1 MEFLM
6 MLGASKVFEVAM
18 LVAFGTAWPF
28 SIYKSYKSKSTKGK
42 SAIFLVVLV
51 VGYIC
56 GILNKWTTN
65 AIDYVVWFYVANLVM
80 VSVDLCLYF
89 RSKRYE
95 RSNNQ

>member
-42 SAIFLVVLV
+42 SSIFLIVLIF
-51 VGYIC
+51 GYIC
-56 GILNKWTTN
+56 GILNKLTTN
-65 AIDYVVWFYVANLVM
+65 TVDYVIWFYVANLVM
-80 VSVDLCLYF
+80 VTVDLCMYY
-89 RSKRYE
+89 RSKRFE
-95 RSNNQ
+95 NSTK